1 MGRSESTLLEAA
13 TPSESWRIWTAV
25 PPLLGNT
32 QRPAGGRPS
41 RSAAEEEAREEDREH
56 GSQSPHDPGRA
67 GAATPVEGPR
77 DGQRHCQVIN
87 VSSVALHPLPDLTRK
102 GDLHAARK
110 NLESISSHKQCLE
123 HRPTSVN
130 TKTDTDRPKAISV
143 RLRIHDLR
151 WLASHTAC
159 AQSLA
164 ARHPKKLG
172 TTSKG
177 YTSEF
182 GVCGGPYFFTSFS
195 LMDDSKTSHSQNL
208 HNRIDR
214 EARKNNCAICPL
226 STQCLWQAV
235 ALPDTRA
242 LKKTPR

>member
-1 MGRSESTLLEAA
+1 MEDLDRGTTLL
-13 TPSESWRIWTAV
+13 S
-25 PPLLGNT
+25 NT
-32 QRPAGGRPS
+32 QRPAGGPPS
-41 RSAAEEEAREEDREH
+41 RSTAEEKAREEDREH

-77 DGQRHCQVIN
+77 NGQRHCQVII
-87 VSSVALHPLPDLTRK
+87 VPSVALHPLPDLARK

-110 NLESISSHKQCLE
+110 NLESIKSHKQCLE

-130 TKTDTDRPKAISV
+130 TKTDTDRPGAISV

-151 WLASHTAC
+151 WQASHTAC

-177 YTSEF
+177 YASEF
-182 GVCGGPYFFTSFS
+182 GVCGGPYFFTK
-195 LMDDSKTSHSQNL
+195 L
-208 HNRIDR
+208 
-214 EARKNNCAICPL
+214 L
-226 STQCLWQAV
+226 SNG
-235 ALPDTRA
+235 
-242 LKKTPR
+242 